1 MQEQLG
7 CARSL
12 TMSDWR
18 TTGRRRPR
26 ALPPLREHLCDTF
39 WCAPTAATVLVFVV
53 WVAASETDAG
63 IIEALQKA
71 HDYDAASELLRLADD
86 ARAVVTAVS

>member
-1 MQEQLG
+1 MG
-7 CARSL
+7 
-12 TMSDWR
+12 DWR

-26 ALPPLREHLCDTF
+26 ALPPLREHLRDTF
-39 WCAPTAATVLVFVV
+39 WCAPAHRGDGAGLRRVGG
-53 WVAASETDAG
+53 ASETDAE

-71 HDYDAASELLRLADD
+71 HDYDGASELLRLADD